1 MQVLIYSGYY
11 PEHKKL
17 YDDIFKLTQSIGG
30 IYPNYRD
37 WYYNTFLEDLKRG
50 NRSYAIATHH
60 TIIAGC
66 CLMKHTSDEKKI
78 CTLFVHPEY
87 RRQGVGTDLM
97 RVALE
102 ELGPNSFLTVS
113 MGRLSSFIPFL
124 DRFGFQMKMLP
135 KVKTCDPQEAL
146 FYRPKVRLIQ
156 KSRLPVPRKSSQQ
169 AYIHA

>member
-17 YDDIFKLTQSIGG
+17 YDDIFKLTQSIEG

-60 TIIAGC
+60 TIVSGC

-87 RRQGVGTDLM
+87 RRQGVGTDLIH
-97 RVALE
+97 AAFN
-102 ELGPNSFLTVS
+102 ELGNHPFLTVS
-113 MGRLSSFIPFL
+113 MEKISSFSPFL
-124 DRFGFQMKMLP
+124 AHFGFQMKMLP
-135 KVKTCDPQEAL
+135 QKDPSKPQEAL
-146 FYRPKVRLIQ
+146 FYRPLARLIR
-156 KSRLPVPRKSSQQ
+156 KSRPARRPKTQNSV
-169 AYIHA
+169 HTHV